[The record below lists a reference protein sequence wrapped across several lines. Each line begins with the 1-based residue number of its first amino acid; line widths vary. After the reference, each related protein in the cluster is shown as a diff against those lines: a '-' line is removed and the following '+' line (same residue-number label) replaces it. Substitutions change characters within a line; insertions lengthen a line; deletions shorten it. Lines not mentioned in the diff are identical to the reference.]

1 MFRGVDEMFWV
12 LHYILEGLP
21 PPCGSSQNKCLC
33 SSWGVLNFRVNTV
46 DMDVQAILL
55 TGPPLLANY

>member
-1 MFRGVDEMFWV
+1 MFWV